1 MAALLKCAAGSLCN
15 WMLKNYKSECND
27 ELHKKRKR
35 DDSKRRRGAK
45 EKESPSERKV
55 RKLQSDS

>member
-1 MAALLKCAAGSLCN
+1 
-15 WMLKNYKSECND
+15 MLKNYNSKRND
-27 ELHKKRKR
+27 ELHKSRKR
-35 DDSKRRRGAK
+35 DESKKNKRCAK